1 MKKNKYIILIIV
13 GLFATVSCK
22 KMLVTEPKQ
31 SISPEIALTTSTGV
45 NALLNNIYT
54 SFGGSG
60 NYGLARI
67 LSPEVLSDNVINTS
81 TNNNSYR
88 TQEANQV
95 GSTLGNWDANYGQIY
110 RANLVIDAVDNGIL
124 QGASDANKSMFKGEA
139 LFFRALAYFQLAISY
154 SYIPGNEV
162 AGFTKG
168 VPIILKPTKTLDEVE
183 FPERS
188 SNVQVYTQ
196 IKTDL
201 TTAIGLLNNTGRA
214 SKAYISKAAA
224 QALLSRVSLYTLDL
238 DATISNAT
246 AVLTTNSINGKTT
259 SVAQTGTELITMW
272 RTYKD
277 KSESIWQISKNSQDN
292 LQTGSI
298 QAWFSIYP
306 KPVNAT
312 CVVGG
317 TNGNPAR
324 VSFADLRVAPSFY
337 ALFDN
342 NDIRKTQLI
351 EGPYCKSG
359 QTGLYYSNKY
369 NGTGG
374 ENGLDDIVVFRTSE
388 ILLNRAEAYARKGD
402 AGSLVN
408 AINDVNVIRT
418 RAGLTALSL
427 STNAADALNEILLQR
442 RLELGFEGHRWYD
455 LVRTKSNIVKD
466 PAALY
471 ATAPVDYT
479 DRRILAQI
487 PTAQIDVNPKIVQN
501 PGY

>member
-31 SISPEIALTTSTGV
+31 SISPEIALTSSTGV

-54 SFGGSG
+54 SFGLTD

-95 GSTLGNWDANYGQIY
+95 GSTLGNWTANYNQILK
-110 RANLVIDAVDNGIL
+110 ANLVVDAIDNGIL
-124 QGASDANKSMFKGEA
+124 QGASDANKNMFKGEA

-162 AGFTKG
+162 NGFKLG
-168 VPIILKPTKTLDEVE
+168 VPIILKPTKSLDQIE
-183 FPERS
+183 FPERAT
-188 SNVQVYTQ
+188 NVQVYAL
-196 IKTDL
+196 IKSDL
-201 TTAIGLLNNTGRA
+201 TTAIGLLNNTARG
-214 SKAYISKAAA
+214 SKAYLSKAAA

-238 DATISNAT
+238 DATIANST

-259 SVAQTGTELITMW
+259 SVSQTGTELMTMW

-292 LQTGSI
+292 LGGGSL

-306 KPVNAT
+306 KPVNAG

-317 TNGNPAR
+317 ANGNPAR
-324 VSFADLRVAPSFY
+324 VSFADLRVAPSFLT
-337 ALFDN
+337 LFDN

-351 EGPYCKSG
+351 EGPYCKQG
-359 QTGLYYSNKY
+359 QTGLFYSNKY

-402 AGSLVN
+402 AGSLAS
-408 AINDVNVIRT
+408 AIADVNVIRT
-418 RAGLTALSL
+418 RAGLTAISL
-427 STNAADALNEILLQR
+427 STNAADALTEILLQR

-455 LVRTKSNIVKD
+455 LVRTKSNIIKD
-466 PAALY
+466 PDALF

-487 PTAQIDVNPKIVQN
+487 PTGQIDVNPKLVQN